1 MYKQAHTH
9 HTHTY
14 LYTHT
19 RAHTHTHT
27 HTHTY
32 THTPTHT
39 QYNRAKTDMHEDMH
53 RHTRS
58 PRQWHAETHSF
69 NTAPH
74 VQHRTYKLLVL
85 ADTSET
91 TKSPLK
97 DLGQVLHLQL
107 PVALRR
113 LSSDTVSIALVGCA
127 SERPLL

>member
-1 MYKQAHTH
+1 MGQA
-9 HTHTY
+9 Y
-14 LYTHT
+14 ENIWS
-19 RAHTHTHT
+19 HTHTHT
-27 HTHTY
+27 HTHIHTHIYTHIHIHIHTHTHIYTY
-32 THTPTHT
+32 TPIHT
-39 QYNRAKTDMHEDMH
+39 QYNRAKTDIHEDMH

-85 ADTSET
+85 ADTSVT

-107 PVALRR
+107 PVAPRR
-113 LSSDTVSIALVGCA
+113 LSSDTVSIAL
-127 SERPLL
+127 